1 MRNLRILMGLS
12 FSVVIVALMTVS
24 ARPAVEMVQTPTP
37 DELAELMAIR
47 PVPGK
52 NGLYLIPGLDG
63 GVTGGNVAVRVT
75 NGGVILV
82 DNKFPH
88 SFEMITTEVRKITSL
103 PIKYVLDTHHHA
115 DHSGSNADFMA
126 IGEVIAHKN
135 ARGNIVRNN
144 QPGAPR
150 IVYSDETS
158 IFLGGVEAQAH
169 HFGRGHTN
177 GDSVIYFPDLKTVHT
192 GDLFIW
198 GQRSDGSTLS
208 PFMDY
213 GNGGSG
219 LEWTATLDGLLE
231 LDFDTVI
238 PGHGPILTKDEVR
251 TFRGRMQTLQAR
263 MRAAIAD
270 GVSRD
275 DVPNRVDTSDLD
287 WPFRPAALQAF
298 YDEVVAAE

>member
-24 ARPAVEMVQTPTP
+24 AGPAVEMVQTPTP

-251 TFRGRMQTLQAR
+251 TFRGRMQTLQDR